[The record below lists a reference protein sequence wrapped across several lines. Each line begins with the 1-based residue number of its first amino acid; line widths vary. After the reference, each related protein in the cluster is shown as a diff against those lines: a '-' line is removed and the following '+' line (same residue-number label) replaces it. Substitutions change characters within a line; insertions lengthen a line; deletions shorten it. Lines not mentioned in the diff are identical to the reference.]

1 MRILLLPALCWSL
14 MISTGMT
21 PVNAAESVPSDASNS
36 GSSLED
42 FFSAALD
49 YSPRLRI
56 AEENLN
62 IGSARERQALGQ
74 LLPQLNATAAVNNN
88 RRESG
93 PQFQEFNGERYSVA
107 LTQTLFNWQA
117 FAARKRAA
125 AEENE
130 AEAEYYFELAFVLT
144 DVAEKYFN
152 VLQAQDALTSIS
164 AELDA
169 VRNQLDQVQSL
180 FDRQLAQVTD
190 LRQAQASLTQVQA
203 QQIRL
208 QAELALAQESLRSA
222 SGLDVGDLFTLRDN
236 VTVPGVDESVQHW
249 VQLARENN
257 QQILAR
263 QYALEAAEEGISER
277 RGAYLPNVS
286 LIAQRQTS
294 NLGFDNALIGDTD
307 ITFVGVNVNIP
318 LYSGGTRRAQVQEAR
333 GIRGI
338 AENELRQIELQ
349 AGERV
354 RSAYLQVQ
362 ASKTLTEAAEALV
375 ESTEIAAESMQEG
388 YELGTVTSV
397 DVLNALRDQFQAE
410 RDLQRTRYEHIIYLL
425 ALKREAGILA
435 PEDMLE
441 VGTWLQPAAQ

>member
-1 MRILLLPALCWSL
+1 M
-14 MISTGMT
+14 TGL
-21 PVNAAESVPSDASNS
+21 VGAAEPVAPGAVVEGD
-36 GSSLED
+36 SLED

-62 IGSARERQALGQ
+62 IGSARKRQAKGQ
-74 LLPQLNATAAVNNN
+74 LLPQLSATASISEN
-88 RRESG
+88 RRQQG
-93 PQFQEFNGERYSVA
+93 RQLQEFDGNRYGVQ

-117 FAARKRAA
+117 FAARKRAL
-125 AEENE
+125 AEENR
-130 AEAEYYFELAFVLT
+130 AEAEYFYELAFVLT
-144 DVAEKYFN
+144 DVAEKYFM

-169 VRNQLDQVQSL
+169 VRNQLEQVQSL
-180 FDRQLAQVTD
+180 FDRQLAQITD
-190 LRQAQASLTQVQA
+190 LRQVQASVSQVQA

-208 QAELALAQESLRSA
+208 QAELALAEEALRSA
-222 SGLDVGDLFTLRDN
+222 SGLDVGTLFTLRDN
-236 VTVPGVDESVQHW
+236 VTVPGVEESVQHW

-263 QYALEAAEEGISER
+263 EYAVQAAQEGISER

-286 LIAQRQTS
+286 LVAQRQNS
-294 NLGFDNALIGDTD
+294 NLGFDNALIGDTE
-307 ITFVGVNVNIP
+307 ITYFGLSVNIP
-318 LYSGGTRRAQVQEAR
+318 LYSGGTRQAQVQEAR
-333 GIRGI
+333 SIRGI

-349 AGERV
+349 AGEQV

-362 ASKTLTEAAEALV
+362 ASQTLTDAAEALV
-375 ESTEIAAESMQEG
+375 ESTQIAAGSMQEG

-425 ALKREAGILA
+425 LLKREAGILA
-435 PEDMLE
+435 PEDMME
-441 VGTWLQPAAQ
+441 VGTWLQPATP

>member
-1 MRILLLPALCWSL
+1 MRILLVPALCWGL
-14 MISTGMT
+14 MTGM
-21 PVNAAESVPSDASNS
+21 VDAAESVAPSAPVEGN
-36 GSSLED
+36 SLED

-62 IGSARERQALGQ
+62 IGGARKRQAQGQ
-74 LLPQLNATAAVNNN
+74 LLPQLNANASVSDN
-88 RRESG
+88 RRQAG
-93 PQFQEFNGERYSVA
+93 PQFQEFDGERYSVQ

-117 FAARKRAA
+117 FAARKRAM
-125 AEENE
+125 AEENQ

-152 VLQAQDALTSIS
+152 VLQAQDSLTSIS

-169 VRNQLDQVQSL
+169 VTNQLDQVQSL

-190 LRQAQASLTQVQA
+190 LRQAQASVSQVQA

-208 QAELALAQESLRSA
+208 RAELALAQESLRSA
-222 SGLDVGDLFTLRDN
+222 SGLDVGDLFTLRDS
-236 VTVPGVDESVQHW
+236 VTVPGVENSVQYW
-249 VQLARENN
+249 VDLARENN
-257 QQILAR
+257 QQIIAR
-263 QYALEAAEEGISER
+263 EFALEAAEERISEQ

-286 LIAQRQTS
+286 VVAQRQNS
-294 NLGFDNALIGDTD
+294 NLGFDNALIGDTE
-307 ITFVGVNVNIP
+307 ITYFGLNVNIP
-318 LYSGGTRRAQVQEAR
+318 LYSGGTRQAQVQEAR
-333 GIRGI
+333 SLRGI

-362 ASKTLTEAAEALV
+362 ASQTLTEAAEALV
-375 ESTEIAAESMQEG
+375 ESTAIAAESMQEG

-410 RDLQRTRYEHIIYLL
+410 RDLQATRYEHIIYLL
-425 ALKREAGILA
+425 LLKQEAGILA

-441 VGTWLQPAAQ
+441 VGTWLQPASR

>member
-1 MRILLLPALCWSL
+1 MRILLVPALCWGL
-14 MISTGMT
+14 LTGT
-21 PVNAAESVPSDASNS
+21 VWAAESVAPGAGIE

-62 IGSARERQALGQ
+62 IGGARKRQARGQ
-74 LLPQLNATAAVNNN
+74 LLPQINASANVNQN
-88 RRESG
+88 RRVAG
-93 PQFQEFNGERYSVA
+93 PQLQEFDGERFSLQ

-117 FAARKRAA
+117 FAARKRAM
-125 AEENE
+125 AEENQ

-169 VRNQLDQVQSL
+169 VSSQLEQVQSL

-190 LRQAQASLTQVQA
+190 LRQAQASLSQVQA

-208 QAELALAQESLRSA
+208 QAELALAEEALRSA
-222 SGLDVGDLFTLRDN
+222 SGLDVGTLFTLRDN
-236 VTVPGVDESVQHW
+236 VTIPGVENSVQYW
-249 VQLARENN
+249 VNLAQENN

-263 QYALEAAEEGISER
+263 QYAVEAAEERISEQ
-277 RGAYLPNVS
+277 RGAFLPNVS
-286 LIAQRQTS
+286 LVAQRQDS
-294 NLGFDNALIGDTD
+294 NLGFDNAFIGDTE

-318 LYSGGTRRAQVQEAR
+318 LYSGGTRQAQVQEAR
-333 GIRGI
+333 SLRGI

-362 ASKTLTEAAEALV
+362 ASQTLTEAAEALV
-375 ESTEIAAESMQEG
+375 ESTAIAAESMREG

-425 ALKREAGILA
+425 LLKREAGILA
-435 PEDMLE
+435 PEDMME
-441 VGTWLQPAAQ
+441 VGTWLQSTER